1 LKQVDKI
8 ETDGLSEK
16 NYKKLMKHLLEEER
30 LTLLNEDL
38 KGRFQA
44 LINKNEELTNQTLS
58 LK

>member
-1 LKQVDKI
+1 
-8 ETDGLSEK
+8 
-16 NYKKLMKHLLEEER
+16 MKHLLEEER